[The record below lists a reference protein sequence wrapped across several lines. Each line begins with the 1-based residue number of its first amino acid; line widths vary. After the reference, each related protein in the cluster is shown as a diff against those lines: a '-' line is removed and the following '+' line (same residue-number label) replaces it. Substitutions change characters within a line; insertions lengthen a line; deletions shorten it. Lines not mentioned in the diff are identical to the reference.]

1 MVKPFLACASR
12 SAKLRVTQKTAMSVE
27 VPEVIVSFWEN
38 AKGARLG
45 FATNWRHEPS
55 ELKISS
61 TDGQTEIRRLAP
73 LETIELR

>member
-1 MVKPFLACASR
+1 MKS
-12 SAKLRVTQKTAMSVE
+12 RVTRQPAESVE

-38 AKGARLG
+38 AKGARIG

-55 ELKISS
+55 ELKISGA
-61 TDGQTEIRRLAP
+61 DGQAEIRRLAP